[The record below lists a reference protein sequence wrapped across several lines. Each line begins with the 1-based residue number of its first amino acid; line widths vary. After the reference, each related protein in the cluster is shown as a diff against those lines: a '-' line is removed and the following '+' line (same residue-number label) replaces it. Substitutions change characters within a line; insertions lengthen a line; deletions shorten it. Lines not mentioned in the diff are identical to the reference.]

1 MPDRAGL
8 LARIVNTEVPE
19 PDTVDGLH
27 VAEARTGRPARVS
40 EIVPVKPCSAETVT
54 LSERLPPR
62 GTCSVVGEAEREKS
76 PPELTLNVTLME

>member
-1 MPDRAGL
+1 VPDRAGL

-27 VAEARTGRPARVS
+27 VAEARAGRPARVS

-54 LSERLPPR
+54 LSERLLPAGPAALSEKR
-62 GTCSVVGEAEREKS
+62 RERKV
-76 PPELTLNVTLME
+76 PT